1 MIREMEVYQG
11 RTTVVTIEIPDDATD
26 EEMEAIAFK
35 AAAESSQWVAVE
47 SERWVRLYQ
56 PAQ

>member
-1 MIREMEVYQG
+1 MIRDMEVYQG
-11 RTTVVTIEIPDDATD
+11 RTTVVTIEIPDEATD

-35 AAAESSQWVAVE
+35 AAEASDTWVEVE
-47 SERWVRLYQ
+47 QEKWVRLAT